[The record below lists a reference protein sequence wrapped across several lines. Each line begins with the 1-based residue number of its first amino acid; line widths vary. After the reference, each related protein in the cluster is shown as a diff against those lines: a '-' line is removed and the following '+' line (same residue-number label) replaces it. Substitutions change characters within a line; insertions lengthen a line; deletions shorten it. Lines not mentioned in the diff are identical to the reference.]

1 MKYFIML
8 VIICFAQQMSKA
20 QIDTNTTTG
29 KNVLARIEQL
39 QNKKI
44 DTIVCYHVFCNGG
57 MPRVV
62 LPDSCVAYNIV
73 YLIWSENNKSFIQRF
88 DECHEHIAV
97 LIKPDFL
104 KTIRT
109 KYAVIKKEKIEYPE
123 YAEKVKGKPSKIYTL
138 TQDHTC
144 KAIFEIYTAKNVLIK
159 TIDDFALETK
169 NIDRKHKNDNYL
181 KNQKSLLNK
190 LKKIIE
196 YDVRSIK
203 EN

>member
-1 MKYFIML
+1 MKYFMVFI
-8 VIICFAQQMSKA
+8 IICLAQQMCKA

-62 LPDSCVAYNIV
+62 LPDSCIADNIV
-73 YLIWSENNKSFIQRF
+73 YLIWSENNKSFLQRF
-88 DECHEHIAV
+88 DECKSHNAG
-97 LIKPDFL
+97 LINPHFIKL
-104 KTIRT
+104 IRSN
-109 KYAVIKKEKIEYPE
+109 YVRIKKEKLKMPE
-123 YAEKVKGKPSKIYTL
+123 YRIKVNGKFVTYSESV
-138 TQDHTC
+138 DHFCNT
-144 KAIFEIYTAKNVLIK
+144 IFEIFTGKKILTKYLNHFDLDTKY
-159 TIDDFALETK
+159 DDDNK
-169 NIDRKHKNDNYL
+169 HHNINYVR
-181 KNQKSLLNK
+181 NQKSLLNK

-196 YDVRSIK
+196 YDVKSIK